1 MAKRLADY
9 HGINFV
15 VKCRESKRGI
25 TIAKSKKQL
34 RLEKVSDKVSI
45 REEAGSCFH
54 RVLINSTKSQQDR
67 WAEIG
72 KNANYDIVEL
82 PIKKKDIKTDAPILD
97 DASRNLDYVVYQD
110 NLDILEQT
118 GYKDSRE
125 KYHIAAIIDDLE
137 KAAIEALNTNK
148 IITIPTIGQLMFNRI
163 KYSFKLDRHRYE
175 VLKREYSYDTK
186 KVNEAMLHEYRKNL
200 ITNYVRKFAIIKLC
214 KIKTRLS
221 EEDCIRVKGNSYYQ
235 CLCLSYDTLQYVK
248 PIDLIDWSKYGYK

>member
-9 HGINFV
+9 HGVNFV
-15 VKCRESKRGI
+15 VKYKESKRNI
-25 TIAKSKKQL
+25 TLAKSKKQL

-45 REEAGSCFH
+45 RQEAGSCFH

-72 KNANYDIVEL
+72 KNANYNIVEL

-118 GYKDSRE
+118 GYADSRE
-125 KYHIAAIIDDLE
+125 KYHIASIIDDLE
-137 KAAIEALNTNK
+137 KAAIEALNANK
-148 IITIPTIGQLMFNRI
+148 VITIPTIGQLMFNRI

-200 ITNYVRKFAIIKLC
+200 ITDYVRKFAIIKLC
-214 KIKTRLS
+214 KIKTKLS
-221 EEDCIRVKGNSYYQ
+221 EEDCIRVKGNNYYQ